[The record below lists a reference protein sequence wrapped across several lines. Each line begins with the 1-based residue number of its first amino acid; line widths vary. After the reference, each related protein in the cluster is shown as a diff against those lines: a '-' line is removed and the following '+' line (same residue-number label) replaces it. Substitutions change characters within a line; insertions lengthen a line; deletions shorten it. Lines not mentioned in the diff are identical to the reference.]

1 MLYLAERTYISAAYS
16 HQAEYP
22 TLSAKMQLIA
32 INQGAYNES
41 GVNILA
47 EANPM
52 PECGAVPRAG
62 RRIFVVSGAS
72 CAAPENLSP

>member
-1 MLYLAERTYISAAYS
+1 
-16 HQAEYP
+16 
-22 TLSAKMQLIA
+22 MQLIA